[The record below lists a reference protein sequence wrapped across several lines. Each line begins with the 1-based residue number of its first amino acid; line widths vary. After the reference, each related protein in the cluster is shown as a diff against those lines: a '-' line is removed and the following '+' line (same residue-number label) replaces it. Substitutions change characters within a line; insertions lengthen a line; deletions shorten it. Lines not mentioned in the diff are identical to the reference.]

1 VELTIM
7 AGLHTT
13 WERWLSAHP
22 DTLVLD
28 KKGGYRS
35 DGYSSYYTDGRT
47 GILGQRENDPR
58 LFAKDLVV
66 GVIINGQ
73 AKTYPI

>member
-1 VELTIM
+1 M
-7 AGLHTT
+7 
-13 WERWLSAHP
+13 
-22 DTLVLD
+22 D

-47 GILGQRENDPR
+47 GILGQKENDPR

-73 AKTYPI
+73 AKAYPL